1 MLRAELRRAEG
12 ELEDRCWA
20 PPSGLQQWL
29 QLTHEVE
36 NRSYL
41 RKKQQAEL
49 QLQVA
54 REAVSLERNTYYSPT
69 VGHGSPWRR
78 VLGHKLSRCP
88 NASDTLHMFF
98 QCKMSSKYR
107 IHHEPRERY
116 CF

>member
-36 NRSYL
+36 NRNYL

-49 QLQVA
+49 QLQIA
-54 REAVSLERNTYYSPT
+54 REAVSYPQNTCHKIGVSALLGQYS
-69 VGHGSPWRR
+69 
-78 VLGHKLSRCP
+78 LL
-88 NASDTLHMFF
+88 A
-98 QCKMSSKYR
+98 Y
-107 IHHEPRERY
+107 
-116 CF
+116 